1 MKVAFVVLVAV
12 LALGGLVGALVI
24 RDAGYVL
31 VTYGDFA
38 LETSL
43 WFALLALVVTY
54 VVLRILLRVVL
65 GIGRGGSLVRSW
77 RRERRDRAARE
88 QTMRGLKALAEARW
102 AEARK
107 RLEGAAPHAEAP
119 LINFLYAAAAAHH
132 LGDGAGRDELLSEAR
147 SAGDDTELAVALM
160 HAELLHG
167 DRQWHAC
174 LAALSAVGRHA
185 LSNARVLRLK
195 ADCFRG
201 LGDWQALIELLPDL
215 ERHRALSEQD
225 LAATRREAWLRRLAE
240 ARTDPLEL
248 WQAVPKDLRRE
259 RPLVVAVARSLAAVG
274 RGADAEPLLR
284 QALDQDWSAELLDVY
299 GAVARSAPDAW
310 LKKHPDDPHLLLA
323 LGRIGLANERW
334 AQAREYLEASLKLRP
349 DPAVQGELGRL
360 CVALGEC
367 ERGGELAVQALREL
381 PPLPLPSRGA

>member
-1 MKVAFVVLVAV
+1 VKVVLLVLVAV
-12 LALGGLVGALVI
+12 LALGGLVGALVV
-24 RDAGYVL
+24 RDPGYVL
-31 VTYGDFA
+31 VTYGDLA
-38 LETSL
+38 VETSL
-43 WFALLALVVTY
+43 WFALLALLVVY
-54 VVLRILLRVVL
+54 LAVRILLRLVL
-65 GIGRGGSLVRSW
+65 GIGRGSSLLRRW

-88 QTMRGLKALAEARW
+88 QTMRGLKSLAEARW

-132 LGDGAGRDELLSEAR
+132 LGDGAGRDELFSAAR
-147 SAGDDTELAVALM
+147 AAGDDTELAVALV

-174 LAALSAVGRHA
+174 LAALSGAGRQA
-185 LSNARVLRLK
+185 PSNARVLRLK

-215 ERHRALSEQD
+215 EKQRALPEQD
-225 LAATRREAWLRRLAE
+225 LAAARREAWLQRLAE
-240 ARTDPLEL
+240 TRTDPLSL
-248 WQAVPKDLRRE
+248 WEAVPKDLRRE
-259 RPLVVAVARSLAAVG
+259 PALVMAAARSLVAVG

-284 QALDQDWSAELLDVY
+284 QALEHEWSAEVLDLY
-299 GAVARSAPDAW
+299 GTLARSAPDAW
-310 LKKHPDDPHLLLA
+310 LKKHPNDPHLLLA

-334 AQAREYLEASLKLRP
+334 AQAREYLEASLKLRA

-360 CVALGEC
+360 CLALGES